1 MNGVHPDFRPPL
13 PTPLPEGRGDRFE
26 TRTKLGARHRLPSP
40 ACGRGAGGEG
50 REGKRLITRTL
61 SRIASGLLLAGF
73 AQLALAFDLDQLSEQ
88 LGKPEVVRGSFV
100 QEKHLRA
107 LPQPLTSRG
116 TFVLARDHGLLWLLE
131 RPLQQDYR
139 IDDKGIARR
148 TEQGWQFVA
157 QQSATAQQ
165 NRLFLAVLKGDSS
178 GLRQD
183 FELSLSG
190 TADAWQLD
198 LKPRSV
204 LLKQVFNAIVIRG
217 GELVQRIELQ
227 ETQGD
232 STVLRLEDNQ
242 ADQSLSDTEQ
252 HDFQS

>member
-1 MNGVHPDFRPPL
+1 VNRLLSAALAVVARMQSGKNLIARCIFR
-13 PTPLPEGRGDRFE
+13 
-26 TRTKLGARHRLPSP
+26 
-40 ACGRGAGGEG
+40 
-50 REGKRLITRTL
+50 I
-61 SRIASGLLLAGF
+61 ISGLLLAGL
-73 AQLALAFDLDQLSEQ
+73 AQQAMAFDLDQLSAQ
-88 LGKPEVVRGSFV
+88 LGEPEVVRGSFI

-116 TFVLARDHGLLWLLE
+116 HFVLAKDHGLLWLLE

-139 IDDKGIARR
+139 IDAQGIARR
-148 TEQGWQFVA
+148 SEQGWQFVA

-190 TADAWQLD
+190 TAEAWQLD
-198 LKPRSV
+198 LTPRSV
-204 LLKQVFNAIVIRG
+204 LLKQVFKAIVING

-232 STVLRLEDNQ
+232 STVLRLEDSQ
-242 ADQSLSDTEQ
+242 ADQSLSDAER

>member
-1 MNGVHPDFRPPL
+1 VKRLLSADLAGIGCVARMQS
-13 PTPLPEGRGDRFE
+13 GRNII
-26 TRTKLGARHRLPSP
+26 ARH
-40 ACGRGAGGEG
+40 
-50 REGKRLITRTL
+50 I
-61 SRIASGLLLAGF
+61 SRIASGLLLASI
-73 AQLALAFDLDQLSEQ
+73 AQLAMAFDLDQLSEQ
-88 LGKPEVVRGSFV
+88 LGEPEVVRGSFI

-116 TFVLARDHGLLWLLE
+116 TFVLAKDYGLLWLLQ

-139 IDDKGIARR
+139 IDAQGIARR
-148 TEQGWQFVA
+148 SEQGWQFVA

-190 TADAWQLD
+190 SADAWQLD
-198 LKPRSV
+198 LTPRSV
-204 LLKQVFNAIVIRG
+204 LLKQVFKAIVISG

-242 ADQSLSDTEQ
+242 VDQSLNDAER

>member
-1 MNGVHPDFRPPL
+1 MNRLLSAALAGV
-13 PTPLPEGRGDRFE
+13 
-26 TRTKLGARHRLPSP
+26 ARMQS
-40 ACGRGAGGEG
+40 
-50 REGKRLITRTL
+50 GKNLIARCIA
-61 SRIASGLLLAGF
+61 RIISGLLLAGL
-73 AQLALAFDLDQLSEQ
+73 AQQAMAFDLEQLSAQ
-88 LGKPEVVRGSFV
+88 LGEPEVVRGSFI

-116 TFVLARDHGLLWLLE
+116 HFVLARDHGLLWLLE

-139 IDDKGIARR
+139 IDVQGIARR
-148 TEQGWQFVA
+148 SEQGWQFVA

-190 TADAWQLD
+190 TAEAWQLD
-198 LKPRSV
+198 LTPRSV
-204 LLKQVFNAIVIRG
+204 LLKQVFKAIVING

-232 STVLRLEDNQ
+232 STVLRLEDSQ
-242 ADQSLSDTEQ
+242 ADQSLSDAEQ

>member
-1 MNGVHPDFRPPL
+1 MK
-13 PTPLPEGRGDRFE
+13 RF
-26 TRTKLGARHRLPSP
+26 LGAAL
-40 ACGRGAGGEG
+40 
-50 REGKRLITRTL
+50 
-61 SRIASGLLLAGF
+61 GLFLTAA

-88 LGKPEVVRGSFV
+88 LGKPKVVRGSFI

-116 TFVLARDHGLLWLLE
+116 TFVLAKDYGLLWLLE

-139 IDDKGIARR
+139 IDDQGIARR
-148 TEQGWQFVA
+148 TEQGWQFIA

-183 FELSLSG
+183 FDLSLSG
-190 TADAWQLD
+190 SADNWQLD
-198 LKPRSV
+198 LTPRSV
-204 LLKQVFNAIVIRG
+204 LLKQVFKAIVISG
-217 GELVQRIELQ
+217 GALVQRIELQ

-232 STVLRLEDNQ
+232 STVLRLQDNQ
-242 ADQSLSDTEQ
+242 AGQSLSDRER

>member
-1 MNGVHPDFRPPL
+1 MNAMHPDANRC
-13 PTPLPEGRGDRFE
+13 EGG
-26 TRTKLGARHRLPSP
+26 KAQPVARMKS
-40 ACGRGAGGEG
+40 
-50 REGKRLITRTL
+50 GKILIARYI
-61 SRIASGLLLAGF
+61 SRIASGLLLA
-73 AQLALAFDLDQLSEQ
+73 AMTQLAMAFDLDQLSNQ
-88 LGKPEVVRGSFV
+88 LGEPEVVRGNFI

-116 TFVLARDHGLLWLLE
+116 TFVLAKDHGLLWLLE

-139 IDDKGIARR
+139 IDDQGIARR

-190 TADAWQLD
+190 TAEAWSLQLI
-198 LKPRSV
+198 PRSV
-204 LLKQVFNAIVIRG
+204 LLKQVFNAIVISG
-217 GELVQRIELQ
+217 SGLVQRIELQ

-232 STVLRLEDNQ
+232 STVLLLENNR
-242 ADQSLSDTEQ
+242 ADQVLSDAEQ
-252 HDFQS
+252 HDFQK

>member
-1 MNGVHPDFRPPL
+1 MNGVHPNFRPPL
-13 PTPLPEGRGDRFE
+13 SEGRGDRFV

-61 SRIASGLLLAGF
+61 SRIASGLLLASI
-73 AQLALAFDLDQLSEQ
+73 AQLAQAFDLDQLSEQ
-88 LGKPEVVRGSFV
+88 LGEPEVVRGTFI

-116 TFVLARDHGLLWLLE
+116 IFVLAKDHGLLWLLQ

-139 IDDKGIARR
+139 IDAQGIARR
-148 TEQGWQFVA
+148 SEQGWQFVA

-190 TADAWQLD
+190 TAEAWQLD
-198 LKPRSV
+198 LTPRSV
-204 LLKQVFNAIVIRG
+204 LLKQIFKAIVING
-217 GELVQRIELQ
+217 GELVLRIELQ

-242 ADQSLSDTEQ
+242 ADQSLSDAER

>member
-1 MNGVHPDFRPPL
+1 MNRLLSAALAGVARMQSGKNLIARCIFR
-13 PTPLPEGRGDRFE
+13 
-26 TRTKLGARHRLPSP
+26 
-40 ACGRGAGGEG
+40 
-50 REGKRLITRTL
+50 I
-61 SRIASGLLLAGF
+61 ISGLLLAGL
-73 AQLALAFDLDQLSEQ
+73 AQQAMAFDLDQLSAQ
-88 LGKPEVVRGSFV
+88 LGEPEVVRGSFI

-116 TFVLARDHGLLWLLE
+116 HFVLAKDHGLLWLLE

-139 IDDKGIARR
+139 IDAQGIARR
-148 TEQGWQFVA
+148 SEQGWQFVA

-190 TADAWQLD
+190 TAEAWQLD
-198 LKPRSV
+198 LTPRSV
-204 LLKQVFNAIVIRG
+204 LLKQVFKAIVING

-232 STVLRLEDNQ
+232 STVLRLEDSQ
-242 ADQSLSDTEQ
+242 ADQSLSDAER

>member
-1 MNGVHPDFRPPL
+1 MKS
-13 PTPLPEGRGDRFE
+13 GRNPI
-26 TRTKLGARHRLPSP
+26 ARY
-40 ACGRGAGGEG
+40 
-50 REGKRLITRTL
+50 I
-61 SRIASGLLLAGF
+61 SRIASGLLLASI

-88 LGKPEVVRGSFV
+88 LGKPEVVRGSFI

-116 TFVLARDHGLLWLLE
+116 TFVLAKDYGLLWLLE

-139 IDDKGIARR
+139 IDDQGIARR

-183 FELSLSG
+183 FDLSLSG
-190 TADAWQLD
+190 SADNWQLD
-198 LKPRSV
+198 LTPRSV
-204 LLKQVFNAIVIRG
+204 LLKQVFKAIVISG
-217 GELVQRIELQ
+217 GALVQRIELQ

-232 STVLRLEDNQ
+232 STVLRLQDNQ
-242 ADQSLSDTEQ
+242 AGQSLSDAEQ

>member
-1 MNGVHPDFRPPL
+1 MNRLLSAALAGV
-13 PTPLPEGRGDRFE
+13 
-26 TRTKLGARHRLPSP
+26 ARMQS
-40 ACGRGAGGEG
+40 
-50 REGKRLITRTL
+50 GKNLIARCI
-61 SRIASGLLLAGF
+61 SRIISGLLLAGL
-73 AQLALAFDLDQLSEQ
+73 AQQAMAFDLDQLSAQ
-88 LGKPEVVRGSFV
+88 LGEPEVVRGSFI

-116 TFVLARDHGLLWLLE
+116 HFVLAKDHGLLWLLE

-139 IDDKGIARR
+139 IDAQGIARR
-148 TEQGWQFVA
+148 SDQGWQFVA

-190 TADAWQLD
+190 TAEAWQLD
-198 LKPRSV
+198 LTPRSV
-204 LLKQVFNAIVIRG
+204 LLKQVFKAIVING

-232 STVLRLEDNQ
+232 STVLRLEDSQ
-242 ADQSLSDTEQ
+242 ADQSLSDAER

>member
-1 MNGVHPDFRPPL
+1 MKS
-13 PTPLPEGRGDRFE
+13 GR
-26 TRTKLGARHRLPSP
+26 H
-40 ACGRGAGGEG
+40 
-50 REGKRLITRTL
+50 LITRYM
-61 SRIASGLLLAGF
+61 SRIASGLLLAGI
-73 AQLALAFDLDQLSEQ
+73 AQLAMAFDLDQLSEQ
-88 LGKPEVVRGSFV
+88 LGGPEVVRGSFI

-116 TFVLARDHGLLWLLE
+116 RFVLAKDYGLLWLLE

-139 IDDKGIARR
+139 IDAQGIARR
-148 TEQGWQFVA
+148 SEQGWQFVA

-190 TADAWQLD
+190 SAEAWQLD
-198 LKPRSV
+198 LTPRSV
-204 LLKQVFNAIVIRG
+204 LLKQVFKAIVISG

-242 ADQSLSDTEQ
+242 ADQSLSDAER

>member
-1 MNGVHPDFRPPL
+1 MNRLLSAALAGV
-13 PTPLPEGRGDRFE
+13 
-26 TRTKLGARHRLPSP
+26 ARMQS
-40 ACGRGAGGEG
+40 
-50 REGKRLITRTL
+50 GKNLIARCI
-61 SRIASGLLLAGF
+61 SRIISGLLLAGL
-73 AQLALAFDLDQLSEQ
+73 AQQAMAFDLDQLSAQ
-88 LGKPEVVRGSFV
+88 LGEPEVVRGSFI

-116 TFVLARDHGLLWLLE
+116 HFVLAKDHGLLWLLE

-139 IDDKGIARR
+139 IDAQGIARR
-148 TEQGWQFVA
+148 SEQGWQFVA

-190 TADAWQLD
+190 TAEAWQLD
-198 LKPRSV
+198 LTPRSV
-204 LLKQVFNAIVIRG
+204 LLKQVFKAIVING

-232 STVLRLEDNQ
+232 STVLRLEDSQ
-242 ADQSLSDTEQ
+242 ADQSLSDAER

>member
-1 MNGVHPDFRPPL
+1 M
-13 PTPLPEGRGDRFE
+13 
-26 TRTKLGARHRLPSP
+26 
-40 ACGRGAGGEG
+40 
-50 REGKRLITRTL
+50 KRLL
-61 SRIASGLLLAGF
+61 SAALAGIGCVARMQSGRNLIARYIFRIASGLLLAST

-88 LGKPEVVRGSFV
+88 LGEPEVVRGSFI

-116 TFVLARDHGLLWLLE
+116 TFVLAKDHGLLWLLQ

-139 IDDKGIARR
+139 IDAQGIARR
-148 TEQGWQFVA
+148 SEHGWQFVA

-190 TADAWQLD
+190 TAEDWQLD
-198 LKPRSV
+198 LTPRSV
-204 LLKQVFNAIVIRG
+204 LLKQVFKAIVING

-242 ADQSLSDTEQ
+242 ADQSLSDAER

>member
-1 MNGVHPDFRPPL
+1 MKRL
-13 PTPLPEGRGDRFE
+13 
-26 TRTKLGARHRLPSP
+26 LGAAL
-40 ACGRGAGGEG
+40 GF
-50 REGKRLITRTL
+50 I
-61 SRIASGLLLAGF
+61 LLGTAH
-73 AQLALAFDLDQLSEQ
+73 LALAFDLDQLSEQ
-88 LGKPEVVRGSFV
+88 LGEPEVVRGTFI

-116 TFVLARDHGLLWLLE
+116 TFVLAKDHGLLWLLE

-139 IDDKGIARR
+139 IDTQGIARR
-148 TEQGWQFVA
+148 GEQGWQFVA

-190 TADAWQLD
+190 TAESWQLD
-198 LKPRSV
+198 LTPRSV
-204 LLKQVFNAIVIRG
+204 LLKQVFKAIVING

-242 ADQSLSDTEQ
+242 ADQSLSDAER

>member
-1 MNGVHPDFRPPL
+1 MK
-13 PTPLPEGRGDRFE
+13 RF
-26 TRTKLGARHRLPSP
+26 LGAAL
-40 ACGRGAGGEG
+40 
-50 REGKRLITRTL
+50 
-61 SRIASGLLLAGF
+61 GLFLTAA

-88 LGKPEVVRGSFV
+88 LGKPKVVRGSFI

-116 TFVLARDHGLLWLLE
+116 TFVLAKDYGLLWLLE

-139 IDDKGIARR
+139 IDDQGIARR

-183 FELSLSG
+183 FDLSLSG
-190 TADAWQLD
+190 SADNWQLD

-204 LLKQVFNAIVIRG
+204 LLKQVFKAIVISG
-217 GELVQRIELQ
+217 GALVQRIELQ

-232 STVLRLEDNQ
+232 STVLSLQDNQ
-242 ADQSLSDTEQ
+242 AGQSLSDAEQ

>member
-1 MNGVHPDFRPPL
+1 MNRLLSAALAGV
-13 PTPLPEGRGDRFE
+13 
-26 TRTKLGARHRLPSP
+26 ARMQS
-40 ACGRGAGGEG
+40 GEN
-50 REGKRLITRTL
+50 LIARCI
-61 SRIASGLLLAGF
+61 SRIISGLLLAGL
-73 AQLALAFDLDQLSEQ
+73 AQQAMAFDLEQLSAQ
-88 LGKPEVVRGSFV
+88 LGEPEVVRGSFI

-116 TFVLARDHGLLWLLE
+116 HFVLARDHGLLWLLE

-139 IDDKGIARR
+139 IDVQGIARR
-148 TEQGWQFVA
+148 SEQGWQFVA

-190 TADAWQLD
+190 TAEAWQLD
-198 LKPRSV
+198 LTPRSV
-204 LLKQVFNAIVIRG
+204 LLKQVFKAIVING

-232 STVLRLEDNQ
+232 STVLRLEDSQ
-242 ADQSLSDTEQ
+242 ADQSLSDAEQ

>member
-1 MNGVHPDFRPPL
+1 MNRLLSAALAGV
-13 PTPLPEGRGDRFE
+13 
-26 TRTKLGARHRLPSP
+26 ARMQS
-40 ACGRGAGGEG
+40 
-50 REGKRLITRTL
+50 GKNLIARC
-61 SRIASGLLLAGF
+61 IAQIISGLLLAGL
-73 AQLALAFDLDQLSEQ
+73 AQQAMAFDLEQLSAQ
-88 LGKPEVVRGSFV
+88 LGEPEVVRGSFI

-116 TFVLARDHGLLWLLE
+116 HFVLAKDHGLLWLLE

-139 IDDKGIARR
+139 IDAQGIARR
-148 TEQGWQFVA
+148 SEQGWQFVA

-190 TADAWQLD
+190 TAEAWQLD
-198 LKPRSV
+198 LTPRSV
-204 LLKQVFNAIVIRG
+204 LLKQVFKAIVIKG
-217 GELVQRIELQ
+217 GELVKRIELQ

-232 STVLRLEDNQ
+232 STVLRLEDSQ
-242 ADQSLSDTEQ
+242 ADQSLSDAER

>member
-1 MNGVHPDFRPPL
+1 MNRLLSAALAGV
-13 PTPLPEGRGDRFE
+13 
-26 TRTKLGARHRLPSP
+26 ARMQS
-40 ACGRGAGGEG
+40 
-50 REGKRLITRTL
+50 GKNLIARCIA
-61 SRIASGLLLAGF
+61 RIISGLLLAGL
-73 AQLALAFDLDQLSEQ
+73 AQQAMAFDLEQLSAQ
-88 LGKPEVVRGSFV
+88 LGEPEVVRGSFI

-116 TFVLARDHGLLWLLE
+116 HFVLAKDHGLLWLLE

-139 IDDKGIARR
+139 IDVQGIARR
-148 TEQGWQFVA
+148 SEQGWQFVA

-190 TADAWQLD
+190 TAEAWQLD
-198 LKPRSV
+198 LTPRSV
-204 LLKQVFNAIVIRG
+204 LLKQVFKAIVING

-232 STVLRLEDNQ
+232 STVLRLEDSQ
-242 ADQSLSDTEQ
+242 ADQSLSDAEQ

>member
-1 MNGVHPDFRPPL
+1 MKS
-13 PTPLPEGRGDRFE
+13 GRNPI
-26 TRTKLGARHRLPSP
+26 ARY
-40 ACGRGAGGEG
+40 
-50 REGKRLITRTL
+50 I
-61 SRIASGLLLAGF
+61 SRIASGLLLASI

-88 LGKPEVVRGSFV
+88 LGKPEVVRGSFI

-116 TFVLARDHGLLWLLE
+116 TFVLAKDYGLLWLLE

-139 IDDKGIARR
+139 IDDQGIARR
-148 TEQGWQFVA
+148 AEQGWQFVA

-183 FELSLSG
+183 FDLSLSG
-190 TADAWQLD
+190 SADNWQLD
-198 LKPRSV
+198 LTPRSV
-204 LLKQVFNAIVIRG
+204 LLKQVFKAIVISG
-217 GELVQRIELQ
+217 GTLVQRIELQ

-232 STVLRLEDNQ
+232 STVLRLQDNQ
-242 ADQSLSDTEQ
+242 AGQSLSDAEQ

>member
-1 MNGVHPDFRPPL
+1 VNRLLSAALAGV
-13 PTPLPEGRGDRFE
+13 
-26 TRTKLGARHRLPSP
+26 ARMQS
-40 ACGRGAGGEG
+40 
-50 REGKRLITRTL
+50 GKNLIARCIA
-61 SRIASGLLLAGF
+61 RIISGLLLAGL
-73 AQLALAFDLDQLSEQ
+73 AQQAMAFDLDQLSAQ
-88 LGKPEVVRGSFV
+88 LGEPEVVRGSFI

-116 TFVLARDHGLLWLLE
+116 HFVLARDHGLLWLLE

-139 IDDKGIARR
+139 IDAQGIARR
-148 TEQGWQFVA
+148 SEQGWQFVA

-190 TADAWQLD
+190 TAEAWQLD
-198 LKPRSV
+198 LTPRSV
-204 LLKQVFNAIVIRG
+204 LLKQVFKAIVING

-232 STVLRLEDNQ
+232 STVLRLEDSQ
-242 ADQSLSDTEQ
+242 ADQSLSDAER

>member
-1 MNGVHPDFRPPL
+1 MQSGKNL
-13 PTPLPEGRGDRFE
+13 I
-26 TRTKLGARHRLPSP
+26 ARCI
-40 ACGRGAGGEG
+40 A
-50 REGKRLITRTL
+50 
-61 SRIASGLLLAGF
+61 RIISGLLLAGL
-73 AQLALAFDLDQLSEQ
+73 AQQAMAFDLEQLSAQ
-88 LGKPEVVRGSFV
+88 LGEPEVVRGSFI

-116 TFVLARDHGLLWLLE
+116 HFVLAKDHGLLWLLE

-139 IDDKGIARR
+139 IDVQGIARR
-148 TEQGWQFVA
+148 SEQGWQFVA

-190 TADAWQLD
+190 TAEAWQLD
-198 LKPRSV
+198 LTPRSV
-204 LLKQVFNAIVIRG
+204 LLKQVFKAIVING

-232 STVLRLEDNQ
+232 STVLRLEDSQ
-242 ADQSLSDTEQ
+242 ADQSLSDAEQ

>member
-1 MNGVHPDFRPPL
+1 MKAGECNAAKAPNCIRA
-13 PTPLPEGRGDRFE
+13 
-26 TRTKLGARHRLPSP
+26 TR
-40 ACGRGAGGEG
+40 
-50 REGKRLITRTL
+50 L
-61 SRIASGLLLAGF
+61 SRIVSALLFTCLTSLAH
-73 AQLALAFDLDQLSEQ
+73 AFSLDDLSTQLSQ
-88 LGKPEVVRGSFV
+88 PQVVRGDFI

-116 TFVLARDHGLLWLLE
+116 NFVLAREQGLLWLLAS
-131 RPLQQDYR
+131 PLRQDYR
-139 IDDKGIARR
+139 IDAQGIARR
-148 TEQGWQFVA
+148 TEQGWQRVA

-178 GLRQD
+178 GLRED

-190 TADAWQLD
+190 NADAWQLE
-198 LKPRSV
+198 LTPRSV
-204 LLKQVFNAIVIRG
+204 LLKQVFSRILIDG

-232 STVLRLEDNQ
+232 STVLRLENNR
-242 ADQSLSDTEQ
+242 AAASLSDAEL

>member
-1 MNGVHPDFRPPL
+1 MNRLLSAALAGV
-13 PTPLPEGRGDRFE
+13 
-26 TRTKLGARHRLPSP
+26 ARMQS
-40 ACGRGAGGEG
+40 
-50 REGKRLITRTL
+50 GKNLIARCIA
-61 SRIASGLLLAGF
+61 RIISGLLLAGL
-73 AQLALAFDLDQLSEQ
+73 AQQAMAFDLEQLSAQ
-88 LGKPEVVRGSFV
+88 LGEPEVVRGSFI

-116 TFVLARDHGLLWLLE
+116 HFVLAKDHGLLWLLE

-139 IDDKGIARR
+139 IDAQGIARR
-148 TEQGWQFVA
+148 SEQGWQFVA

-190 TADAWQLD
+190 TAEAWQLD
-198 LKPRSV
+198 LTPRSV
-204 LLKQVFNAIVIRG
+204 LLKQVFKAIVING

-232 STVLRLEDNQ
+232 STVLRLEDSQ
-242 ADQSLSDTEQ
+242 ADQSLSDAER

>member
-1 MNGVHPDFRPPL
+1 M
-13 PTPLPEGRGDRFE
+13 
-26 TRTKLGARHRLPSP
+26 
-40 ACGRGAGGEG
+40 
-50 REGKRLITRTL
+50 KRLLSATL
-61 SRIASGLLLAGF
+61 AGIGCVARMKSGRNLIARYISRIASGLLLASI
-73 AQLALAFDLDQLSEQ
+73 AQLALAFDLAQLSEQ
-88 LGKPEVVRGSFV
+88 LGEPEVVRGSFI

-107 LPQPLTSRG
+107 LPQPLASRG
-116 TFVLARDHGLLWLLE
+116 TFVLAKDHGLLWLLE

-139 IDDKGIARR
+139 IDAQGIARR
-148 TEQGWQFVA
+148 SEQGWQFVA

-190 TADAWQLD
+190 TAEAWQLD
-198 LKPRSV
+198 LTPRSV
-204 LLKQVFNAIVIRG
+204 LLKQVFKAIVING

-242 ADQSLSDTEQ
+242 ADQSLSDAER

>member
-1 MNGVHPDFRPPL
+1 V
-13 PTPLPEGRGDRFE
+13 
-26 TRTKLGARHRLPSP
+26 
-40 ACGRGAGGEG
+40 
-50 REGKRLITRTL
+50 KRLLSATL
-61 SRIASGLLLAGF
+61 AGIGCVARMKSGRNIIARYISRIASGLLLASI

-88 LGKPEVVRGSFV
+88 LGEPEVVRGSFI

-116 TFVLARDHGLLWLLE
+116 TFVLAKDHGLLWLLE

-139 IDDKGIARR
+139 IDAQGIARR
-148 TEQGWQFVA
+148 SEQGWQFVA

-190 TADAWQLD
+190 TAEAWQLD
-198 LKPRSV
+198 LTPRSV
-204 LLKQVFNAIVIRG
+204 LLKQVFKAIVING

-242 ADQSLSDTEQ
+242 ADQSLSDAER

>member
-1 MNGVHPDFRPPL
+1 MNRLLSAALAGV
-13 PTPLPEGRGDRFE
+13 
-26 TRTKLGARHRLPSP
+26 ARMQS
-40 ACGRGAGGEG
+40 
-50 REGKRLITRTL
+50 GKNLIARCIA
-61 SRIASGLLLAGF
+61 RIISGLLLAGL
-73 AQLALAFDLDQLSEQ
+73 AQQAMAFDLEQLSAQ
-88 LGKPEVVRGSFV
+88 LGEPEVVRGSFI

-116 TFVLARDHGLLWLLE
+116 HFVLAKDHGLLWLLE

-139 IDDKGIARR
+139 IDVQGIARR
-148 TEQGWQFVA
+148 SEQGWQFVA

-190 TADAWQLD
+190 TAEAWQLD
-198 LKPRSV
+198 LTPRSV
-204 LLKQVFNAIVIRG
+204 LLKQVFKAIVING

-232 STVLRLEDNQ
+232 STVLRLEDSQ
-242 ADQSLSDTEQ
+242 ADQSLSDAER